1 MALLSQNF
9 CSLFLK
15 KDFYPRDF
23 GDTTFFEALKKL
35 NSDALYDQAEK
46 SLFKMQQ
53 IYLSESSLVT
63 YDLEKVLDE
72 LALFEAWFLSK
83 LGIPSSEIPSEIWRE

>member
-1 MALLSQNF
+1 MALLSQKF
-9 CSLFLK
+9 LQFVLK
-15 KDFYPRDF
+15 KFLLVEDF
-23 GDTTFFEALKKL
+23 GDTTFFEALKTS

-53 IYLSESSLVT
+53 IYPSESSLVT

-72 LALFEAWFLSK
+72 LALFETWFLKAIGYSK
-83 LGIPSSEIPSEIWRE
+83 F